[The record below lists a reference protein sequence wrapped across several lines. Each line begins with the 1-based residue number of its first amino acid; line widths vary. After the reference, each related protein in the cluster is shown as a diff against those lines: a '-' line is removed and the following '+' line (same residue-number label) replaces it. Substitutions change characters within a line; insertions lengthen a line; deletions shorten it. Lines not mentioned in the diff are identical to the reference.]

1 MTLESFEVS
10 KDDTFGDLLND
21 YEKKQKLKV
30 GVYTA
35 GYFEYWRMYPGTL
48 EAFVRGDL
56 EMVWASLRKHLGPQ
70 AEIVWPG
77 LVSTLDEADRAGR
90 LFKKE
95 NVDLVLFVAF
105 TYTVDVISLQCLR
118 YVEKVPLILF
128 LRQSHRDID
137 FQGNYEQTLRNSA
150 MIAASQLTGT
160 FRKMGI
166 FENFE
171 VVVGAD
177 FEEEPYREIR
187 KYFDAVRT
195 YHYLRELNIG
205 IIGHVFRGMFDHEF
219 DRTASPAP
227 WGRRSSTSRFPTSST
242 CGRRSRSAEVAE
254 CAKQLAWAKDYRFQD
269 VTEEQ
274 FLRECRFTV
283 AYKRLIRRFRLDA
296 VCFLGQHYVEVK
308 TGCTGYLA
316 TVVLAKEKQYMA
328 NTEGDVNGLIMMCIM
343 NKLTGQ
349 APLFGEWGEYGEK
362 ENAMQMMMH
371 GYGDPDL
378 AKGPEHVKITAT
390 PENWGHQGSGLSVEY
405 TARPGPV
412 TIGHLIDDKRD
423 GWRMLIGKGEA
434 LDAEKSI
441 PLRGCHAPV
450 QARHPH
456 QGVRQE
462 DPEDRVR
469 PSRDHVL
476 RRRHPGTGLSGRPD
490 GREEGLRVDEPAG
503 SAADRERDPG
513 QQGSRLRAGRRARG
527 RRADRLRRAAHPGPG
542 RLEGDRRGRQGRGAR
557 LHEHPLARRLPP
569 SHPGARPACTSGSST
584 RASPP
589 TWAAS
594 AASPS
599 SPSAASGA
607 RNSPTT
613 RAPCCTRTSNRNGSD
628 CEQYF
633 DFLEGAPAVQ
643 LRAAGGPRH
652 AAGQRR
658 RLHASAWTGNSCGT

>member
-1 MTLESFEVS
+1 MALESFEVS

-21 YEKKQKLKV
+21 YEKKQKVKV
-30 GVYTA
+30 GVYTC
-35 GYFEYWRMYPGTL
+35 GYFEYWRMYPKTL

-56 EMVWASLRKHLGPQ
+56 EKVMGQLRKHLGPQ

-95 NVDLVLFVAF
+95 NIDLVLFVAF

-118 YVEKVPLILF
+118 YVEKLPLILF

-150 MIAASQLTGT
+150 MIAATQLTGT

-177 FEEEPYREIR
+177 FEEEPYRQIR
-187 KYFDAVRT
+187 KYVDAVGT

-219 DRTASPAP
+219 DRTSITGTLGPQVIDIQISHLLDL
-227 WGRRSSTSRFPTSST
+227 WEKVTEE
-242 CGRRSRSAEVAE
+242 EVAE
-254 CAKQLAWAKDYRFQD
+254 YAGQLDWVKRYRFQD
-269 VTEEQ
+269 VTEEE
-274 FLRECRFTV
+274 FLRECRFTI

-316 TVVLAKEKQYMA
+316 SVVLAKEKQYMA
-328 NTEGDVNGLIMMCIM
+328 NTEGDVNGLVMMCIM
-343 NKLTGQ
+343 NRLTGQ

-378 AKGPEHVKITAT
+378 AKGPEQVKITAT
-390 PENWGHQGSGLSVEY
+390 PENWGHQGSGLSVEF
-405 TARPGPV
+405 TAKPGPV

-434 LDAEKSI
+434 IDAQKSI
-441 PLRGCHAPV
+441 PCEDVTLLYKPEIPIKDFVRKILKTGFDHHAIMCYGDLT
-450 QARHPH
+450 QELGYLADLM
-456 QGVRQE
+456 GVKK
-462 DPEDRVR
+462 DYV
-469 PSRDHVL
+469 
-476 RRRHPGTGLSGRPD
+476 
-490 GREEGLRVDEPAG
+490 
-503 SAADRERDPG
+503 
-513 QQGSRLRAGRRARG
+513 
-527 RRADRLRRAAHPGPG
+527 
-542 RLEGDRRGRQGRGAR
+542 
-557 LHEHPLARRLPP
+557 
-569 SHPGARPACTSGSST
+569 
-584 RASPP
+584 
-589 TWAAS
+589 
-594 AASPS
+594 
-599 SPSAASGA
+599 
-607 RNSPTT
+607 
-613 RAPCCTRTSNRNGSD
+613 
-628 CEQYF
+628 
-633 DFLEGAPAVQ
+633 
-643 LRAAGGPRH
+643 
-652 AAGQRR
+652 
-658 RLHASAWTGNSCGT
+658 